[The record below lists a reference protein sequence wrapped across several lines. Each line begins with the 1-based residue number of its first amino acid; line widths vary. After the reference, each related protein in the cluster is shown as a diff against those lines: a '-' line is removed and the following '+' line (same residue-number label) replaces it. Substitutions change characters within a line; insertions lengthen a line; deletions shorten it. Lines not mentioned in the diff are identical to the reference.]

1 MYLLCDLCKDC
12 RSKQVLYN
20 NDHYNR
26 HMFDLYSISHISAG
40 IIYSLILK
48 KPEYV
53 FAASI
58 IFEVIENS
66 SYMQNIFRQLGF
78 KSIKDTLINIYG
90 DTVAVMIGYYIY
102 TKVQNKFNLIILL
115 IVIETL
121 MNIYLREFSM
131 SYLLIITLNQ
141 MYKKKFNKDLIND
154 KNKITI

>member
-1 MYLLCDLCKDC
+1 
-12 RSKQVLYN
+12 
-20 NDHYNR
+20 
-26 HMFDLYSISHISAG
+26 MFDLFTISHICVG

-66 SYMQNIFRQLGF
+66 SYIANIFKDLGYE
-78 KSIKDTLINIYG
+78 SVNDTLINIYG
-90 DTVAVMIGYYIY
+90 DIVAVMFGYFIY
-102 TKVQNKFNLIILL
+102 SQVENKFNLIILL

-131 SYLLIITLNQ
+131 SYLLIMTLNQ
-141 MYKKKFNKDLIND
+141 MYKNKFKKDLIKC

>member
-1 MYLLCDLCKDC
+1 MYLLCDLCTDC
-12 RSKQVLYN
+12 KSKKVLYN
-20 NDHYNR
+20 KDHYNR
-26 HMFDLYSISHISAG
+26 HMFDLFTISHICVG

-58 IFEVIENS
+58 IFEIIENS
-66 SYMQNIFRQLGF
+66 SYIQNIFKDLGYT
-78 KSIKDTLINIYG
+78 SVNDTLINIYG
-90 DTVAVMIGYYIY
+90 DTVAVMFGYFIY
-102 TKVQNKFNLIILL
+102 SQVENKFNLIILL

-131 SYLLIITLNQ
+131 SYLLIMTLNQ
-141 MYKKKFNKDLIND
+141 MYKNKFKKDLIKC